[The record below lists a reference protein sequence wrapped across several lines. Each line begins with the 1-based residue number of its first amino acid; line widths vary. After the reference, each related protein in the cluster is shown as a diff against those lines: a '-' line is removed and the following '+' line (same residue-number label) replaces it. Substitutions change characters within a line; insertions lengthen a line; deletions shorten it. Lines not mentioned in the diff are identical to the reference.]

1 MCVGERGVFGCN
13 ILAQKSEMCTVQID
27 VLEKYFLIEVVI
39 NNKIA
44 FLLFVTSAV
53 LESSLVSS
61 WGLSF

>member
-1 MCVGERGVFGCN
+1 MFGYN
-13 ILAQKSEMCTVQID
+13 ILVRKSEMCTVQID